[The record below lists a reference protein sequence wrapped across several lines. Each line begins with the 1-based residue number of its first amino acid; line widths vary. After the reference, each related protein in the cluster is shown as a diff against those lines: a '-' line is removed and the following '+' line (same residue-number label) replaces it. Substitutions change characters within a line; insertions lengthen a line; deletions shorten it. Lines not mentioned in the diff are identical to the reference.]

1 MYYLLLVF
9 IHEKILKIAAIYI
22 NYNFMFN
29 KDMLLRIYL
38 V

>member
-9 IHEKILKIAAIYI
+9 IHEKILKLASIYI
-22 NYNFMFN
+22 NYNFMFT
-29 KDMLLRIYL
+29 KVMLFRIYL

>member
-22 NYNFMFN
+22 YYNVMFN
-29 KDMLLRIYL
+29 QDMLFRINL

>member
-9 IHEKILKIAAIYI
+9 INEKILKIVATYI

-29 KDMLLRIYL
+29 KDMLFRIYL